1 MTYSQ
6 RLTHGNSSDII
17 YLEHQIG
24 IAEEELAKAE
34 EERRTYE
41 SDLDQLRTSPAY
53 RSTSATNISNE
64 HKLVDELNKVQSMIK
79 TIRTRLKNLQEDLGE
94 LED

>member
-34 EERRTYE
+34 EERRVYE
-41 SDLDQLRTSPAY
+41 SDLNQLRMSPAY
-53 RSTSATNISNE
+53 HSTSATNVSNE
-64 HKLVDELNKVQSMIK
+64 QQLVDELNKLQSMIK
-79 TIRTRLKNLQEDLGE
+79 DIRIRLKNLQEDLGE

>member
-17 YLEHQIG
+17 YLEHQIN

-34 EERRTYE
+34 EERRAYE
-41 SDLDQLRTSPAY
+41 SDLDQLRKSPDH
-53 RSTSATNISNE
+53 STSATNISNE
-64 HKLVDELNKVQSMIK
+64 QKLVVELNKVQSMIK